1 MRAKWK
7 AEHLWLYLLNLGFDP
22 RVHDNSAAVGMNMFD
37 KPNHGA
43 FHVVAKFLFAK
54 LDSTRAAEIFKDLSA
69 ANIMI
74 PEFRKQCCKW
84 LKEIA
89 NEDESHLLQI
99 APSSFTSPAG
109 LKVISILYWLARH
122 VMVEDLKMNTVGTN
136 IPFAEAVMLKP
147 EDVYMAN
154 ARCRVAYNKLL
165 QIFQKEDFVIQ
176 EYQKKAKLLVKE
188 IKQMKTENA
197 RLEIQSCKMKQN
209 DQNGNGKIER
219 IQKVRSMW
227 TLIMEMLASLKKEK
241 ELVDSVLDIPEYCA
255 HQCILDGKK
264 VVFRV
269 PQLLIGRLERDKHQL
284 CTGNT
289 YEGENL
295 NFLTVVQLLN
305 EALRTLRDE
314 CCQSVLNHQLQDTE
328 KRVMYHEKVLHNLE
342 AKSLKIEQRRCVS
355 VSASI
360 SQKQEDWEVKWKN
373 FLGLC
378 PSKLILERYPNLA
391 VETSKCKKKPMPPKI
406 LKDETDESA
415 VSDLWENAGDHVIQ
429 TEPPVKKEDP
439 TEKARDELA
448 EEFAKAVTAESPQS
462 GKGKEMPLE
471 DLISSLAFNSFLT
484 RKRISR
490 TPENLLTEIRSSWR
504 KAVKNE
510 GSSDTELTPTG
521 VVIEDPVDATHVTQK
536 AADSSFQCSI
546 LASPV
551 SDVDPSLSEIK
562 FQLSSRELKPQEQ
575 MKVSHIIESP
585 ISESEMKGSKRT
597 EEQKNSVKDPE
608 EQDFQYVRSMDA
620 ADICSEDNSRRNFL
634 PLNHF
639 QYSLR
644 DSMLH
649 SFVSPSLSS
658 PSHEDAFLGIW
669 NETLPQE
676 LSYIDSDKSAS
687 PESYFNVISNV
698 CVTSGSKNKGDIK
711 KSRLDV
717 QSPFNTHKALEKT
730 TFRGEEEL
738 HQMHNGSKSVSC
750 RSDLSLAPERRERG
764 ELCIPL
770 EVFCLD
776 EEFSKMPSPVS
787 LNERK
792 YSLSSLLM
800 SCQQLEEMA
809 AMVQE
814 LPMDLQHKLK
824 DKEHLKQKLDTNEPS
839 SE

>member
-1 MRAKWK
+1 
-7 AEHLWLYLLNLGFDP
+7 
-22 RVHDNSAAVGMNMFD
+22 
-37 KPNHGA
+37 
-43 FHVVAKFLFAK
+43 
-54 LDSTRAAEIFKDLSA
+54 
-69 ANIMI
+69 
-74 PEFRKQCCKW
+74 
-84 LKEIA
+84 
-89 NEDESHLLQI
+89 
-99 APSSFTSPAG
+99 
-109 LKVISILYWLARH
+109 
-122 VMVEDLKMNTVGTN
+122 MVEDLKMNTVGTN

-378 PSKLILERYPNLA
+378 PSKLILERYPYLRTSPPHCFDVAEDEEDRFFYQHLLSVPDAYGSIHEVRYEEDGEALGTVMNKSTAVPGWLSSVPLELSKASENKDVLIEKNLA